1 LKRAFL
7 QKVRSTASTHSSVL
21 PEAESVEPTSPG
33 ARRKHRTSAAMLG
46 LALSMGTSGLMV
58 PRQDER
64 ATAAEPTAPDLQIS
78 ETSQSASKRDSFE
91 HVVREGETLL
101 SLSRQYQVAV
111 EAIASANGLKA
122 ASMLAVGQVVNI
134 PGTALQATTTPN
146 DSIPEKIQNQSG
158 TLIASSQ
165 LQRSQIANAPT
176 AVDTAVDAATVQR
189 NEALARLRQERSRL
203 MDRLANLP
211 ESESESTRLTAVPEP
226 VADVQA
232 SAESDVS
239 NVSETSTAAKESTW
253 LRPVHPRET
262 TAQATPVQPTEAAPS
277 VTLPTRNADGRPVT
291 APVAPS
297 VAPVVSAPRVAAA
310 GLNQFSTYR
319 VNLGDTVASIA
330 RAHNVTPSLLV
341 STNRLIDPNV
351 IFVGQT
357 LRIPEAPSVG
367 GADSP
372 VALSRAFRESRAS
385 EASRAPSFQPTTPRS
400 TNVSAGGNSGENPY
414 VQNLL
419 SEVRALRE
427 QRSSRSQAEAQPA
440 AAPVRIARVN
450 NPPIPSSDSVRIR
463 VTEARVESSRSN
475 AQVIAAAPAG
485 SESYSPLLRPSN
497 GTVVSPD
504 VPPLPGG
511 DNYLPEGSTSN
522 GYLWPARGV
531 LTSGYGW
538 RWGRMHAGIDIAAD
552 VGTPIYSAADGVV
565 EYADWNSGGY
575 GNLVEIRHPDG
586 SLTRYAHLDS
596 IGVRQGERVK
606 QGQQIAEMG
615 STGYST
621 GPHLHFEVH
630 LANQGSVNPM
640 AYLPGQ

>member
-78 ETSQSASKRDSFE
+78 ETSQSVSKRDSFE

-101 SLSRQYQVAV
+101 SLSRQYRVAV
-111 EAIASANGLKA
+111 EAIASANGLKT
-122 ASMLAVGQVVNI
+122 SSTLAVGQVVKV
-134 PGTALQATTTPN
+134 PDSSLQATTTPN
-146 DSIPEKIQNQSG
+146 ESIPEKIQSQSG
-158 TLIASSQ
+158 TLVASSE
-165 LQRSQIANAPT
+165 LQRAQIANAST
-176 AVDTAVDAATVQR
+176 AVDSATAQR

-211 ESESESTRLTAVPEP
+211 ESESTQLTAVPEP
-226 VADVQA
+226 VADVQVPAEPDA
-232 SAESDVS
+232 SEVSDNS
-239 NVSETSTAAKESTW
+239 IAKEPTW
-253 LRPVHPRET
+253 LRPVQPREA
-262 TAQATPVQPTEAAPS
+262 TAQSAPVQPVLVQPTAEAAPS
-277 VTLPTRNADGRPVT
+277 VTLPNRTADSRPVT

-357 LRIPEAPSVG
+357 LRIPDAPSVG

-372 VALSRAFRESRAS
+372 VALSRAFRESNAS
-385 EASRAPSFQPTTPRS
+385 EASRAPSFQPTALRS
-400 TNVSAGGNSGENPY
+400 TNVGAGGNSGENPY

-427 QRSSRSQAEAQPA
+427 QRFSRSQAESQPA

-450 NPPIPSSDSVRIR
+450 PPPAPSSDSVRIR
-463 VTEARVESSRSN
+463 VTEARPESSRSN
-475 AQVIAAAPAG
+475 AQVLAVAPAG

-511 DNYLPEGSTSN
+511 DNYLPEGSSSN

-538 RWGRMHAGIDIAAD
+538 RWGRMHSGIDIAAD
-552 VGTPIYSAADGVV
+552 VGTPIYSVADGVV

-621 GPHLHFEVH
+621 GPHLHFEIH

-640 AYLPGQ
+640 SYLPGQ